1 MASEDEPSKSSA
13 DSARVKVWQK
23 TLKLLSSS
31 VGKICVFLFIAMP
44 IWFIMIMYA
53 GGHLMANVQGWEF
66 LRGYNFMASAITG
79 GAIVFPADPPNR
91 FSSKILA
98 TIAGASGVGLFGFM
112 VAVLSNSVAEP
123 IVQVFGLKQESDKG
137 HHVFG
142 KLGGLAAIV
151 VVMNLIMASIFG
163 YILTLVEPSIGLI
176 PAFKAIASMELGGGV
191 VFAGQGAPSTSAG
204 SLWYCV
210 IGVWAIGVASLM
222 IAVVGGPGVSVV
234 EEASGVHLE
243 EGEKPKSA
251 AKKLAGLVIVAL
263 PLVLLGAML
272 LVACVMHTLTPWEF
286 RGAFWAGL
294 PATTGGACALAS
306 SSNPPLTESG
316 MVILICA
323 ASAGFFMISLAIGV
337 GGELMSPIVNMVPY
351 LATKKTVPHALFS
364 LFAIA
369 YVMIPFCVM
378 LFAVPIGGIIS
389 YAEGWQFY
397 QGFWWCVAVQ
407 LGGGMALTSVQ
418 IEHVSGMLL
427 ATVAVAWSIGISILS
442 VGLSG
447 APVVEPLMD
456 AMGMTVDADELAEI
470 LGKDHR
476 KIAGKQTSTK
486 ETDYGSTSA

>member
-1 MASEDEPSKSSA
+1 MASEDEGAKLSPKGA
-13 DSARVKVWQK
+13 TPRAVWQK
-23 TLKLLSSS
+23 TLHLLTSS

-44 IWFIMIMYA
+44 IWFILLMYA
-53 GGHLMANVQGWEF
+53 GGYTMAYLQGWPF

-79 GAIVFPADPPNR
+79 GAIVFPADAPNR
-91 FSSKILA
+91 VSSKILA
-98 TIAGASGVGLFGFM
+98 TIAGSSGVGLFGFM

-123 IVQVFGLKQESDKG
+123 IVQVFGLKNEGDKG

-142 KLGGLAAIV
+142 KLGGLAMIV
-151 VVMNLIMASIFG
+151 VVMNLSMAICFG
-163 YILTLVEPSIGLI
+163 YMLTVAEPGIELI
-176 PAFKAIASMELGGGV
+176 PAFKAIASVELGGGV
-191 VFAGQGAPSTSAG
+191 VFADQAYPTTHDGRI
-204 SLWYCV
+204 WYCV
-210 IGVWAIGVASLM
+210 IGVWSIGVASLM

-234 EEASGVHLE
+234 EDMTGVHLE

-251 AKKLAGLVIVAL
+251 AKKLAVLVILVI

-272 LVACVMHTLTPWEF
+272 LVASIMSQLTRWEF
-286 RGAFWAGL
+286 QGAFWAGL

-306 SSNPPLTESG
+306 STNPPLTG
-316 MVILICA
+316 LGVVILICA

-351 LATKKTVPHALFS
+351 LATKKTIPHALMS

-378 LFAVPIGGIIS
+378 LFAVPVGGIVA
-389 YAEGWQFY
+389 YAEGWYFH

-418 IEHVSGMLL
+418 IEHVSGMLI

-456 AMGMTVDADELAEI
+456 GMGMTVDADELAEI

-476 KIAGKQTSTK
+476 KIVAKQPN
-486 ETDYGSTSA
+486 YGSASP

>member
-1 MASEDEPSKSSA
+1 MSWLYFIRMASEDEPGNERASK
-13 DSARVKVWQK
+13 VYHK
-23 TLKLLSSS
+23 TLHLLTSS
-31 VGKICVFLFIAMP
+31 VGKIFVFLFIAMP
-44 IWFIMIMYA
+44 IWFIMLMYC
-53 GGHLMANVQGWEF
+53 GGYMMSYVQGWPF

-91 FSSKILA
+91 VSSKILA

-123 IVQVFGLKQESDKG
+123 LVQVFGLKKEGDKG

-151 VVMNLIMASIFG
+151 VIMNLIMALFFG
-163 YILTLVEPSIGLI
+163 YILTLAEPGIGLT
-176 PAFKAIASMELGGGV
+176 PAFKAIASVELGGGV
-191 VFAGQGAPSTSAG
+191 VFADQASPRTPAG

-234 EEASGVHLE
+234 EDASGVHLE

-251 AKKLAGLVIVAL
+251 AKKLAGLVLVAL

-272 LVACVMHTLTPWEF
+272 LVASVMDPLTRWEF
-286 RGAFWAGL
+286 QGAFWAGL

-306 SSNPPLTESG
+306 SSNPPLTG
-316 MVILICA
+316 TGVVILICA

-351 LATKKTVPHALFS
+351 LATKKNVPHALAA

-378 LFAVPIGGIIS
+378 LFAVPVGGVVS
-389 YAEGWQFY
+389 YAEGWEFR

-418 IEHVSGMLL
+418 IEHLSGMLI
-427 ATVAVAWSIGISILS
+427 ATTAVAWSIGISILS

-456 AMGMTVDADELAEI
+456 AMGMTVDPDELAEI

-476 KIAGKQTSTK
+476 KIVAKQQN
-486 ETDYGSTSA
+486 YGSTNP